1 MVLKDI
7 YNYSSDDIMFSN
19 IENIFS
25 IFNKPEHMHNF
36 FRNVSDAFYYPSDSK
51 YTVKELLK
59 EFLETE
65 REIILFKVRLE
76 NTHCLA
82 CVKSTPPNGE

>member
-1 MVLKDI
+1 MTYIVLKDI
-7 YNYSSDDIMFSN
+7 YNNSSDDIMFSD

-25 IFNKPEHMHNF
+25 IFNTPEHMHSI

-59 EFLETE
+59 EFFGKM
-65 REIILFKVRLE
+65 RGK
-76 NTHCLA
+76 
-82 CVKSTPPNGE
+82 

>member
-1 MVLKDI
+1 
-7 YNYSSDDIMFSN
+7 MFSD

-36 FRNVSDAFYYPSDSK
+36 FRNVSDAFYYTSDSK

-59 EFLETE
+59 EFFGTE
-65 REIILFKVRLE
+65 RKIVGEYSLY
-76 NTHCLA
+76 CLY
-82 CVKSTPPNGE
+82 